1 MKRRFKLVAA
11 AVLGAAL
18 LAGCG
23 GPRYKDVASTIPMM
37 VPETGRIYFYQPPAP
52 VGVVSAQPY
61 LRVNGLKVGRSKPG
75 SFFYVNRPA
84 GKYVVDTLRD
94 DEQLS
99 FTLAPG
105 QTRYVR
111 LSIEGVSGNSSN
123 MGRQDMRLEDSEATA
138 QQEMGPLKYWG
149 AGSRERVKLR
159 P

>member
-1 MKRRFKLVAA
+1 MKSSIKWIAGAA
-11 AVLGAAL
+11 LGALL

-23 GPRYKDVASTIPMM
+23 GPRYKEVAGVIPVM

-52 VGVVSAQPY
+52 TGVVSSQPY
-61 LRVNGLKVGRSKPG
+61 LRINERKVGRSKPG
-75 SFFYVNRPA
+75 SFFFVNRPA
-84 GKYVVDTLRD
+84 GSYKVDTLRD
-94 DEQLS
+94 DEALS

-111 LSIEGVSGNSSN
+111 LSIDGVSGNSSS
-123 MGRQDMRLEDSEATA
+123 MGQQTMRLEESEEVA
-138 QQEMGPLKYWG
+138 QQEMSSLRYWG

>member
-1 MKRRFKLVAA
+1 MKSSFKMIAA
-11 AVLGAAL
+11 AALGAAL

-23 GPRYKDVASTIPMM
+23 GARYKDVAGSIPFM
-37 VPETGRIYFYQPPAP
+37 VPDTGRIYFYQPPAP
-52 VGVVSAQPY
+52 IGVVSNQPY
-61 LRVNGLKVGRSKPG
+61 LRVNGVKVGRSKPG

-84 GKYVVDTLRD
+84 GQYEIDTLRD
-94 DEQLS
+94 DDKLS

-111 LSIEGVSGNSSN
+111 LSIEGVGGTSSSV
-123 MGRQDMRLEDSEATA
+123 GRQDMRLEESEATA